1 MIHRKCIQDQD
12 SDDPPDRFLFFLLS
26 RLFIVGIPIVRC
38 DLFLRCAATH
48 LHRRRTTLILPS
60 MGGLLVD
67 TEVPPYV
74 QRVHVLTGYR
84 PLLREDQSLLIAAL
98 RSSFTLH
105 NETFNI
111 WSHLL
116 GFVWL
121 LSRLRALF
129 MLPTSEV
136 ADNAPEGM
144 RLSVIVFTI
153 TAAFCLAA
161 STIAH
166 CFAGIVSRTPSDLL
180 WRIDSYGIAVLIG
193 GSWLP
198 GLAFGFRCRQSARMM
213 YSIIVVGLLVIAT
226 IGSALASVGRPH
238 ETPIAERMRVGGL
251 ACGVAF
257 GLVPLAHFYM
267 IAPDDEVAIF
277 LPSVLYMLACYFIG
291 FLFYSTGL
299 PESVRPGM
307 FDLRGGSHL
316 LWHVAV
322 LAAIRHWDAGVWNM
336 LLHKDS
342 EVCQGWD
349 MEGLN

>member
-1 MIHRKCIQDQD
+1 
-12 SDDPPDRFLFFLLS
+12 
-26 RLFIVGIPIVRC
+26 
-38 DLFLRCAATH
+38 
-48 LHRRRTTLILPS
+48 
-60 MGGLLVD
+60 
-67 TEVPPYV
+67 
-74 QRVHVLTGYR
+74 
-84 PLLREDQSLLIAAL
+84 
-98 RSSFTLH
+98 
-105 NETFNI
+105 
-111 WSHLL
+111 
-116 GFVWL
+116 
-121 LSRLRALF
+121 
-129 MLPTSEV
+129 
-136 ADNAPEGM
+136 
-144 RLSVIVFTI
+144 
-153 TAAFCLAA
+153 
-161 STIAH
+161 
-166 CFAGIVSRTPSDLL
+166 
-180 WRIDSYGIAVLIG
+180 
-193 GSWLP
+193 
-198 GLAFGFRCRQSARMM
+198 MM